1 LRDFNTP
8 ASGASMR
15 MAGVTDAMAGRK
27 SGRVL
32 ENRMQ
37 PSRTVLITG
46 ASSGI
51 GAALARECARRGF
64 RVALVARR
72 LETLETLAAQLRR
85 AGSQATA
92 HAGDV
97 TRDGDVAR
105 VVAELAAQGVVP
117 DIVVANAGFGV
128 VGPAQ
133 KLTIEDYRRQF
144 ETNLFGVLR
153 TFYETLDSLKSTRGH
168 FAVMGSI
175 AGHLSGPGGSAY
187 AMSKFAV
194 RAFAEALHGDLKGS
208 GVRVTLISPGFVSSD
223 IRRVDNRGGL
233 HAHVDDPVPAWLRLD
248 ADKAARVMMSG
259 ILRGRREVVVTL
271 HGKVIVFFARHFP
284 RLVRYLLVRSNRGA
298 RPEPKRR

>member
-1 LRDFNTP
+1 
-8 ASGASMR
+8 M
-15 MAGVTDAMAGRK
+15 
-27 SGRVL
+27 L

-37 PSRTVLITG
+37 STRTVLITG

-51 GAALARECARRGF
+51 GAALARDCARRGF

-72 LETLETLAAQLRR
+72 IETLESLAAQLRK

-105 VVAELAAQGVVP
+105 VVAELAAQDVVP

-133 KLTIEDYRRQF
+133 KLTLDDYRRQF

-153 TFYETLDSLKSTRGH
+153 TFHETLAALKQTRGR
-168 FAVMGSI
+168 FAVMGSV

-194 RAFAEALHGDLKGS
+194 RAFAESLHGDLKGT
-208 GVRVTLISPGFVSSD
+208 GVRVTLVSPGFVSSD

-233 HAHVDDPVPAWLRLD
+233 HAHVEDPVPAWLRMD
-248 ADKAARVMMSG
+248 ADRAARIMMNG
-259 ILRGRREVVVTL
+259 ILRGRREVVVTF

-284 RLVRYLLVRSNRGA
+284 RFTRWLLIAANRGA
-298 RPEPKRR
+298 RPEPKR

>member
-1 LRDFNTP
+1 
-8 ASGASMR
+8 
-15 MAGVTDAMAGRK
+15 
-27 SGRVL
+27 
-32 ENRMQ
+32 MQ

-72 LETLETLAAQLRR
+72 IDTLDTLAAGLRQ
-85 AGSQATA
+85 AGSQASA
-92 HAGDV
+92 HACDV

-105 VVAELAAQGVVP
+105 VVAELAAQGIVP

-128 VGPAQ
+128 VGAAQ
-133 KLTIEDYRRQF
+133 RLTLDDYRRQL

-153 TFYETLDSLKSTRGH
+153 TFYETLEALKQTRGR

-194 RAFAEALHGDLKGS
+194 RAFAEALHGDLKRLGI
-208 GVRVTLISPGFVSSD
+208 GVTLISPGFVSSD

-233 HAHVDDPVPAWLRLD
+233 HAHVDDPVPSWLRLD
-248 ADKAARVMMSG
+248 ADKAARVMLDG
-259 ILRGRREVVVTL
+259 ILRGRREVVVTF
-271 HGKVIVFFARHFP
+271 HGKVVVFFARHFP
-284 RLVRYLLVRSNRGA
+284 RLVRYLLLRSNRGA
-298 RPEPKRR
+298 RPEPARS